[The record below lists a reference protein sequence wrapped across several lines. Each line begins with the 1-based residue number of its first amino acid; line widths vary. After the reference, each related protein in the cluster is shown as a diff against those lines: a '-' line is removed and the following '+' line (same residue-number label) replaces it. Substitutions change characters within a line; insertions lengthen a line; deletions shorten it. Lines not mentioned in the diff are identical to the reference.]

1 MQKRDYNAAV
11 HSTTHWLARFL
22 QLSGLITTLYA
33 LPVGLFAE
41 ESRRMEYELG
51 LLALG
56 VLIFGLGR
64 WIQNRDQS

>member
-1 MQKRDYNAAV
+1 MPVHAA
-11 HSTTHWLARFL
+11 TYWLARFL

-33 LPVGLFAE
+33 IPVGLLAE
-41 ESRRMEYELG
+41 EPRRMEYELG

-64 WIQNRDQS
+64 WIQNRGRS

>member
-1 MQKRDYNAAV
+1 MHAA
-11 HSTTHWLARFL
+11 TYWLARFL

-41 ESRRMEYELG
+41 ESRRMGYELG

-56 VLIFGLGR
+56 ALMFVLGR
-64 WIQNRDQS
+64 WIQNRGQS

>member
-1 MQKRDYNAAV
+1 MSATAYWV
-11 HSTTHWLARFL
+11 GRFL

-41 ESRRMEYELG
+41 ESKRMGYELG

-56 VLIFGLGR
+56 VLAFGLGR
-64 WIQNRDQS
+64 WIENRGRS